1 MFMPDDTTTRL
12 IEQQFVIVPMWVL
25 DLPVSAITLRVYC
38 VIRSHADARTG
49 QCFPSRKLIADRAK
63 CSVGSVDTAIKDL
76 CEHGALSVRKRRS
89 GSGDWTS
96 NLYTVHAQPSTQV
109 AQTTA
114 LPTTNDGTT
123 GGPES
128 LTLTRTI
135 TDHNHYLLGYTPTN
149 ALHNTE
155 GDAENIRLVQ
165 SYLHRSR
172 TRSRSI

>member
-1 MFMPDDTTTRL
+1 MPDDTTTRL
-12 IEQQFVIVPMWVL
+12 IEQQFVIVPMWVIMFAMKSTC
-25 DLPVSAITLRVYC
+25 LPVSAITLRVYC

-96 NLYTVHAQPSTQV
+96 NLYTVHA
-109 AQTTA
+109 TTA
-114 LPTTNDGTT
+114 LPATNDGTT